1 MADIQAG
8 IPSALDQAADMTAC
22 PAQKTAAKAA
32 KAGKRPGKWTYKRS
46 KNWEYRREYMGHD
59 LSGSGFKTEAAARKE
74 LNARVAALDRG
85 AKPAGLG
92 AGKTTVAQAL
102 QDYALARLPYLK
114 GAPQE
119 ARRINCYL
127 RAAGLSL
134 LEVEPVKKAN
144 QQVVADGQKTK
155 KTGKTHRFTV
165 KLVPHTLERVIPNGL
180 HDHRKALMTQSADTD
195 RRKAVLASKAMNAV
209 TRNEIQQLV
218 SAMETEKHAPATI
231 ALERSVLRVLFNY
244 AYTKWNW
251 AELMDNPATKLT
263 MPEIPKGRT
272 RVMSLDEQALLEE
285 AFAQCRNKYA
295 APALRLI
302 WETAMRASEPLE
314 HATWGDVDW
323 ERCVLKLSDSKTG
336 AREVPLSP
344 EALNALRAL
353 GPGAPQEPL
362 IEVTYEALKGAWK
375 DACMR
380 AGIRDLRIHD
390 LRHTAA
396 TRLALKSGNVFLV
409 KELTGHGS
417 FASLER
423 YINVT
428 PDDVVKVL
436 HAAPADMPPPA
447 SRKEPTPPSMP
458 EPAGGL
464 AKQARQATKVLA
476 VSGNVVTGAFR
487 KAA

>member
-8 IPSALDQAADMTAC
+8 TLPASDQAPDMTAS
-22 PAQKTAAKAA
+22 PTRKAAAKVA
-32 KAGKRPGKWTYKRS
+32 KSGKRPGKWTYKRS
-46 KNWEYRREYMGHD
+46 KLWEYRREYMGHD
-59 LSGSGFKTEAAARKE
+59 LSGSGFRTEAAARKE

-92 AGKTTVAQAL
+92 AGKTSVAQAM
-102 QDYALARLPYLK
+102 QDYAVARLPYMK

-119 ARRINCYL
+119 ARRINSYL

-134 LEVEPVKKAN
+134 LEVEPVKRAN
-144 QQVVADGQKTK
+144 QQVAADGQEPK
-155 KTGKTHRFTV
+155 KTGKTHRFKV
-165 KLVPHTLERVIPNGL
+165 MLVPHTKERTIPKGL
-180 HDHRKALMTQSADTD
+180 HAHRKALMTQSADTD
-195 RRKAVLASKAMNAV
+195 RRKAVLARKAMNEV
-209 TRNEIQQLV
+209 TRKEIQELV

-263 MPEIPKGRT
+263 MPEVDNNRE
-272 RVMSLDEQALLEE
+272 RVMSMSEQALLDE
-285 AFAQCRNKYA
+285 AFVQCRNKFV
-295 APALRLI
+295 APALKLI

-323 ERCVLKLSDSKTG
+323 ERCVLKLKDSKTN

-344 EALNALRAL
+344 AALEALREL
-353 GPGAPQEPL
+353 GPGAPEEPL
-362 IEVTYEALKGAWK
+362 VEITYEALKGAFK
-375 DACMR
+375 DACER
-380 AGIRDLRIHD
+380 AGIEDLRIHD

-396 TRLALKSGNVFLV
+396 TRLALKTGNVFLV
-409 KELTGHGS
+409 QVLTGHRTL
-417 FASLER
+417 ASLER
-423 YINVT
+423 YINVK

-436 HAAPADMPPPA
+436 HAAPTDMPAPA
-447 SRKEPTPPSMP
+447 SRKEPAAPSMP
-458 EPAGGL
+458 ESAGGQ
-464 AKQARQATKVLA
+464 AKQARQSRKVLA